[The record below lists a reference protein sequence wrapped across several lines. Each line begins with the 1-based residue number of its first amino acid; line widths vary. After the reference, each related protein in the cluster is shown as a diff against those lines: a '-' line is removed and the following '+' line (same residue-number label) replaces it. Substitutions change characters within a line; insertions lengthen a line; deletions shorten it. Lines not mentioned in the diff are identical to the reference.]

1 MKSVLP
7 KLKLWC
13 LTPLNVLT
21 ILRENDFWVIDDKI
35 MEIAPYYT
43 HLGIERAA
51 TLKGYHTDLISK
63 RISTARQTTYA
74 LMGAGP
80 HGLNGIC
87 PNTSIKLWIT
97 YILPRL
103 LFGMETLILNKGDV
117 AKLEKYHRQFL
128 RQIMHL
134 PERTSIEG
142 IYLLSGRL
150 PIEMEIHKK
159 QLTMFGNIIR
169 SDCTERNLAIRQLSL
184 KADNSNSWFAWIRSL
199 LLKYSLQD
207 AIDQLNSRLSKS
219 EWRHCINRNVEK
231 YWSLNFKLVFTTSA
245 NDKSSLKNL
254 STRNLPTPM
263 YTMSGNTL
271 EQRKCRSK
279 GPV

>member
-21 ILRENDFWVIDDKI
+21 ILRENDFWVIDD
-35 MEIAPYYT
+35 
-43 HLGIERAA
+43 
-51 TLKGYHTDLISK
+51 
-63 RISTARQTTYA
+63 
-74 LMGAGP
+74 
-80 HGLNGIC
+80 N
-87 PNTSIKLWIT
+87 
-97 YILPRL
+97 
-103 LFGMETLILNKGDV
+103 V

-134 PERTSIEG
+134 PERTSIEA

-219 EWRHCINRNVEK
+219 EWRHCINRNIEK

-245 NDKSSLKNL
+245 NDKSSLKKL
-254 STRNLPTPM
+254 I
-263 YTMSGNTL
+263 NT
-271 EQRKCRSK
+271 
-279 GPV
+279 